1 MSSTK
6 RRGAFDP
13 NALGGDIDSLL
24 PQSPP
29 RPTPIRPV
37 QASPAPDEPARA
49 SVSAP
54 QSASAVRS
62 ARSAPPEAVV
72 APEVYQTLRKLTMR
86 ERQEKPDRA
95 RSYGQVVLDA
105 VEAHA
110 DDLASHWRET
120 AAVPAASRLF
130 RRVDPSQ
137 PRRRRHAS
145 SPARIPLAGI
155 IPEDI
160 RQLDTLATEWG
171 AGSRSA
177 LVEEALRRYLKIS
190 HK

>member
-37 QASPAPDEPARA
+37 QPGPAPDDPAPTG
-49 SVSAP
+49 VSAP
-54 QSASAVRS
+54 PVPAVRS

-110 DDLASHWRET
+110 EDLASHWRET
-120 AAVPAASRLF
+120 TAAPAASRLF

-155 IPEDI
+155 IPEDL
-160 RQLDTLATEWG
+160 RQLDTLAAEWG

>member
-1 MSSTK
+1 MS
-6 RRGAFDP
+6 AP
-13 NALGGDIDSLL
+13 
-24 PQSPP
+24 
-29 RPTPIRPV
+29 
-37 QASPAPDEPARA
+37 PAP
-49 SVSAP
+49 V
-54 QSASAVRS
+54 VRS

-105 VEAHA
+105 VEAHV

-120 AAVPAASRLF
+120 TAGPAVSRLF
-130 RRVDPSQ
+130 QRVDPSQ
-137 PRRRRHAS
+137 PRRRRHAT

-160 RQLDTLATEWG
+160 RQLDALASEWG

-177 LVEEALRRYLKIS
+177 LVEEALRRYLKVGQ
-190 HK
+190 K